1 MLIKEANVVTG
12 GLSDPS
18 KMRYKSYNLN
28 ARDCIIGSKLV
39 KIPNSVCATC
49 YALKGNYVRY
59 SNVAIAQA
67 RRLKCLHNPNWVLAM
82 ATLTAKIP
90 HFRYFDSGDIQS
102 LSMLIKIVTVAL
114 RNPQTKYWVPTKEY
128 NILNTYRKRGG
139 IEPQNLVIRPSAP
152 LKNQRLN
159 SRWGNSSMVITQD
172 TKVDSNVFV
181 CDASHTKKDG
191 TKVKTITKE
200 NKPLLDHCGNCTE
213 CWNPNQKIIAYPIH

>member
-1 MLIKEANVVTG
+1 MLIKEANLVTG

-18 KMRYKSYNLN
+18 KMRYKSFNLN
-28 ARDCIIGSKLV
+28 ARDCITGSKLV

-67 RRLKCLHNPNWVLAM
+67 RRLKCLHNPNWVEAM

-90 HFRYFDSGDIQS
+90 YFRYFDSGDIQS
-102 LSMLIKIVTVAL
+102 LSMLIKIAAIAMI
-114 RNPQTKYWVPTKEY
+114 NKQTKYWLPTKEY
-128 NILNTYRKRGG
+128 KIVSDYKKQG
-139 IEPQNLVIRPSAP
+139 IVPNNLVIRVSAP
-152 LKNQRLN
+152 MKNQRLN
-159 SRWGNSSMVITQD
+159 SRFGHTSMVID
-172 TKVDSNVFV
+172 KGTKVDDDVFV
-181 CDASHTKKDG
+181 CDASHTMKDG

-200 NKPLLDHCGNCTE
+200 NKPLLDHCGDCTA